1 MLPGVFNVVHGYGP
15 ASAGQ
20 ALTEN
25 PAVDRITFTGEST
38 TGRIIAAA
46 GARNLTPVSLELGGK
61 GANLVFAA
69 TEAEAVGLANDTPY
83 GLNAMLFT
91 ENLHRAHR
99 VAAALR
105 GGHGLGQLLPRAR
118 PDGAVRRHGH
128 LRDRPRGR

>member
-105 GGHGLGQLLPRAR
+105 GGHGLGQLLLR
-118 PDGAVRRHGH
+118 PGSQGSLRR
-128 LRDRPRGR
+128 RG